1 MGLTR
6 KERVQAIIEFRFTER
21 QARFLELVMRHG
33 GVCVPRQYARFAG
46 VANGGEKC
54 NAFFDKLVFRGRAV
68 RCECVHNRARLYH
81 VHNRRMYQ
89 AIGEPDSRYRRPV
102 PARRAVE
109 RLMLLDAVLTAP
121 DLEWLTTASEKL
133 AHHASLAAKQ
143 HGDKPS
149 DQTAGRP
156 VADVAT
162 TLANVSGGF
171 PIGIDPAGRAVL
183 LHLALQ
189 PWTDEFRLWLQAHAA
204 FLCALPT
211 WTVRLVFPRPLDR
224 AYAEY
229 QRVIHEEL
237 EAPLHPGTVGELKWY
252 LERRQ
257 KAATSVDAQTKA
269 FLVRAAEVFGA
280 PRFTTVYR
288 RWLKHGDSVFEPLV
302 STVLA
307 EALTSGSGRVECLVL
322 PHSYR
327 HLAPVVNSVC
337 SRTQPVEKGDEK
349 GDESIPRPQPP
360 PSTRPVETP
369 TTGEEMAR
377 DWYRLIGSS

>member
-6 KERVQAIIEFRFTER
+6 EQRVQAIIDFRFTER

-81 VHNRRMYQ
+81 IHNRRLYQ

-102 PARRAVE
+102 AARRAVE
-109 RLMLLDAVLTAP
+109 RLMLLDAVLTMP
-121 DLEWLTTASEKL
+121 DLEWLTTESEKL
-133 AHHASLAAKQ
+133 AHLASLTAKQ
-143 HGDKPS
+143 AGDQPS
-149 DQTAGRP
+149 GQTGGSRVPDAAVTFP
-156 VADVAT
+156 NAP
-162 TLANVSGGF
+162 GGF

-183 LHLALQ
+183 VHLALQ

-204 FLCALPT
+204 FLCALPI
-211 WTVRLVFPRPLDR
+211 WTVRLVFARPLDR

-237 EAPLHPGTVGELKWY
+237 EAPLHPATVGELKWY
-252 LERRQ
+252 FERRQ

-269 FLVRAAEVFGA
+269 FLVRAAEVFSA

-288 RWLKHGDSVFEPLV
+288 RWPKHGDNVFEALV
-302 STVLA
+302 SPVLA
-307 EALTSGSGRVECLVL
+307 EALTNGSGHVECLVL

-337 SRTQPVEKGDEK
+337 FRTQPVEKGDEK

-360 PSTRPVETP
+360 PSTRQTETA
-369 TTGEEMAR
+369 TTAEEMAR